1 MQLIIERGSE
11 NVVKNSSTLAANQ
24 VVTINAKTKRK
35 KIIKK
40 MMQNYELYLFIL
52 PAFIYFITFHYAPMY
67 GIIIAF
73 KNYIPTKG
81 FFGSPWAGFKHFMNF
96 FNSYYFWM
104 LLKNTIGI
112 AFYSLI
118 AGFPI
123 PILLALALNEV
134 QNKHFKKIVQNV
146 TYAPHFIST
155 VVMVGMLISFL
166 SPSSGIINQIIQFL
180 GFEPINFLGKEKWFK
195 DIYVWSG
202 VWQGMGWGSIVYLGA
217 LSGIDPQLHEAG
229 IVDGATRFQRILH
242 INIPSIMPTMVI
254 LLILNLGSIMNVGFE
269 KIFLMQNPL
278 NMDASE
284 VISTYVYKMG
294 LQKAQYSF
302 SAAVGLFNS
311 VINFTLLITVNSIA
325 KRLNETSLW

>member
-1 MQLIIERGSE
+1 VLKI
-11 NVVKNSSTLAANQ
+11 NNTLASDKKIM
-24 VVTINAKTKRK
+24 INVSSNKRK
-35 KIIKK
+35 KVIKK
-40 MMQNYELYLFIL
+40 MLQNYELYLFIL
-52 PAFIYFITFHYAPMY
+52 PALIYFITFHYAPMY

-81 FFGSPWAGFKHFMNF
+81 FWGSPWAGFRHFTNF
-96 FNSYYFWM
+96 FNSYYFWL
-104 LLKNTIGI
+104 LLKNTVGI

-123 PILLALALNEV
+123 PIILALALNEV

-166 SPSSGIINQIIQFL
+166 SPSSGVVNQFIQFL
-180 GFEPINFLGKEKWFK
+180 GFEPINFLGKENMFK

-202 VWQGMGWGSIVYLGA
+202 IWQGMGWGSIVYLGA

-229 IVDGATRFQRILH
+229 IVDGATRFQRIIH

-278 NMDASE
+278 VMDASE
-284 VISTYVYKMG
+284 VISTYVYRMG

-311 VINFTLLITVNSIA
+311 LINFTLLITVNSIA
-325 KRLNETSLW
+325 KKLNETSLW